1 MATVRQRSTNSNID
15 NKSNEDDDVVT
26 NKHSLLDWDDLEPWQ
41 QDNEHILSHYRSP
54 SHNHWKSITSLAYLH
69 NQTGNIYSHLLGT
82 VAFLMLAFSLDYE
95 FSDYYSRQDR
105 ILIACFLLGTIFC
118 FGSSTY
124 FHLSGNHSAEVYH
137 AWLTMDFFGIITL
150 ITGTAFPLAY
160 YSYPCHQITLKLCW
174 ISVTVIAIL
183 CTVLVFGPTFRQ
195 RSWRHYRAA
204 VFVLFALIGFFP
216 LFHSLSLHGLE
227 HARRLMGWSWFF
239 AGGLSYVS
247 GALIYAAR
255 FPESLKPGAFDI
267 WGHSHQTFHVMVVL
281 GAVLHFNGI
290 LRSLQYHHDP
300 ITRVVRD
307 CKL

>member
-1 MATVRQRSTNSNID
+1 MSVWIDEQWTLCILTNVSKMATVRQRSTNSNID

-174 ISVTVIAIL
+174 ISVCFSIPHWTYRAKRSTADGYRWQSSPS
-183 CTVLVFGPTFRQ
+183 CAPSSFSDQ
-195 RSWRHYRAA
+195 RS
-204 VFVLFALIGFFP
+204 VNVVGDIT
-216 LFHSLSLHGLE
+216 GLQ
-227 HARRLMGWSWFF
+227 S
-239 AGGLSYVS
+239 SS
-247 GALIYAAR
+247 C
-255 FPESLKPGAFDI
+255 
-267 WGHSHQTFHVMVVL
+267 SH
-281 GAVLHFNGI
+281 
-290 LRSLQYHHDP
+290 
-300 ITRVVRD
+300 
-307 CKL
+307 